1 MRRAAEH
8 RGAHPGD
15 ATHSLLGWALTARTA
30 SEGESLWSLR
40 THKAA
45 GKLEPMKHGGE
56 PARGAARPN
65 TVQRLAPARKGNP
78 KTMRPILRRVSLAS
92 QSPSSTRRGTK
103 LCARMTA

>member
-30 SEGESLWSLR
+30 SEGESLWSMQ

-45 GKLEPMKHGGE
+45 G
-56 PARGAARPN
+56 N
-65 TVQRLAPARKGNP
+65 
-78 KTMRPILRRVSLAS
+78 
-92 QSPSSTRRGTK
+92 
-103 LCARMTA
+103 